1 MASKPR
7 GLIIAAALLSLGAC
21 ATPSGPV
28 EVTRFH
34 LGQPIERG
42 SVVIEPISGAD
53 RDSLEF
59 RTYSAAVGRE
69 LQRLGFV
76 PSQGVENALFVAN
89 VEVTRDTR
97 AALAR
102 RSPVSVG
109 IGGGSGGFGGGIG
122 GGISFGL
129 GGGGSGD
136 TVITQLSVQLK
147 RRAGLSTVWEGR
159 AQTQSREKAPAA
171 QPGLAADK
179 LAAALFQGFPG
190 ESGRT
195 ITVK

>member
-1 MASKPR
+1 MARKTYR
-7 GLIIAAALLSLGAC
+7 LMIAAALLSLGAC
-21 ATPSGPV
+21 TTPSGPV

-42 SVVIEPISGAD
+42 SIVIEPINGAD
-53 RDSLEF
+53 RNSLEF
-59 RTYSAAVGRE
+59 RTYSAAVARE
-69 LQRLGFV
+69 LQTLGFV
-76 PSQGVENALFVAN
+76 PTETAESALFVAN

-102 RSPVSVG
+102 RSPVSIG
-109 IGGGSGGFGGGIG
+109 IGGGSGGFGGGVG

-159 AQTQSREKAPAA
+159 AQTEAREQAPAA

-179 LAAALFQGFPG
+179 LATALFQGFPG